1 MTVSKTNIPERL
13 AETLI
18 IDTVANATGADNVFT
33 AVTLANKIYSFR
45 VDNSAVAAVSYVKG
59 QIATS
64 YNTSNSAHVRFYA
77 PANSI
82 VEYIFPEG
90 WPTGG
95 MSTGFSFIGTPTAAS
110 TGTQADPTGNGS
122 IKVTILAGT

>member
-1 MTVSKTNIPERL
+1 MTVSKTNIPDRL
-13 AETLI
+13 AETLV
-18 IDTVANATGADNVFT
+18 IDTVANATGANDVFT

-45 VDNSAVAAVSYVKG
+45 VDNSAVAAVSYIKG

-64 YNTSNSAHVRFYA
+64 YDTNNNPHVRFYA
-77 PANSI
+77 PANAI
-82 VEYIFPEG
+82 VEYVFPEG

-95 MSTGFSFIGTPTAAS
+95 MTTGFSFIGTPTAAS
-110 TGTQADPTGNGS
+110 TGAQADPVGNGS

>member
-59 QIATS
+59 QIATA
-64 YNTSNSAHVRFYA
+64 YNSGNNPHVRFYA
-77 PANSI
+77 PANAI
-82 VEYIFPEG
+82 VEYVFPEG

-95 MSTGFSFIGTPTAAS
+95 MTTGFSFIGTSTAANNNS
-110 TGTQADPTGNGS
+110 QADPTGNGS
-122 IKVTILAGT
+122 VKVTILAGT